1 MKSNINFLKIIF
13 IIFLIF
19 YSNLTL
25 SEELKFNASEI
36 STYNNGNLIKGTG
49 GVEITD
55 GLNLIINGGEF
66 EYNKLKSVLKV
77 TDNVLVEDKLNRNQI
92 KSNQINYYIEKR
104 IITSIDKTI
113 IELSNTHVI
122 KSSDITYD
130 KELSLFFS
138 NKKAVITDI
147 NNNKLSM
154 ISFSFSTAQKILTT
168 TNAKFKDNKGYEY
181 DVKNIKFNIKT
192 NEILGKDLS
201 LILYNS
207 NLNSNMSEPRLK
219 GNSFFHN
226 DNLTQINKGVF
237 TTCKKNDNCPPWLLS
252 AEKIEHNKIKKTIT
266 YKNAWLKLYDI
277 PVLYFP
283 RFFHPDPTV
292 NRQSGFLTPQFS
304 QSNNLGNYFSIP
316 YFNAISIDSDLTFT
330 PRLYQDGKALYQ
342 TEYRNYNKKSEHV
355 IDFSAIGEN
364 LNIFDGK
371 DNSRSSHF
379 FLKSKFD
386 IDLNNFSE
394 SQIDLK
400 IQQTTS
406 DDYLKTY
413 KLNSPLIQSDNT
425 LHSSLNFKVS
435 REDLEAEITAE
446 VYENLSLSNSNRY
459 EYVYPSF
466 NIVKNIGEYNNGDL
480 ALVSS
485 GSNKQFNT
493 NTHESILVND
503 LNYKSNNKINTLGL
517 ISHYE
522 VLLKNF
528 NVKSKKSTNY
538 INETENSLQ
547 SIINYEIKYPLKK
560 IGKNYLSTL
569 TPILSAR
576 YSPNRS
582 KDKSEDD
589 RLINPDNI
597 YSIDRIAFSDTVE
610 GGQSITFG
618 NEYTLLN
625 KDNDEKILSVNLAA
639 ILRDVENKRLPTNST
654 IGKKNSDVFGD
665 VNFIVNEFI
674 DFDYNFA
681 LDNNLKTMNFNQI
694 KSTLTFYNLVSTFN
708 FMERNNIKDSGSY
721 ISNET
726 ELKINKN
733 SSISFKT
740 RKNKSTDLTEYYNL
754 LYEYKNDC
762 LTAGLEFKKDFYSD
776 GSLKPEEQLFF
787 SITIM
792 PLGKFSSSGIDQ

>member
-582 KDKSEDD
+582 KDKSKDD
-589 RLINPDNI
+589 RFINPDNI

>member
-1 MKSNINFLKIIF
+1 MKNNINFFKIIF

-19 YSNLTL
+19 YSNLSL

-36 STYNNGNLIKGTG
+36 STYNKGNLIKGIG

-55 GLNLIINGGEF
+55 ALNLSINGGEF
-66 EYNKLKSVLKV
+66 EYDKLKSVIKV
-77 TDNVLVEDKLNRNQI
+77 TKNVLIKDKLNKNKI
-92 KSNQINYYIEKR
+92 KSNQITYYIPKK
-104 IITSIDKTI
+104 IITSVGKTV
-113 IELSNTHVI
+113 IELGNTHII
-122 KSSDITYD
+122 KSSNITYD
-130 KELSLFFS
+130 KKSSLFFS

-154 ISFSFSTAQKILTT
+154 KSFSFSTAQKILTT
-168 TNAKFKDNKGYEY
+168 TNAKLNDNKGNVYNVE
-181 DVKNIKFNIKT
+181 NIKYNIKT

-201 LILYNS
+201 LILYNDNLDS
-207 NLNSNMSEPRLK
+207 NESEPRLK
-219 GNSFFHN
+219 GNSFFYN
-226 DNLTQINKGVF
+226 GNLTQINKGVF
-237 TTCKKNDNCPPWLLS
+237 TTCKKNDSCPPWLLS
-252 AEKIEHNKIKKTIT
+252 SEKIEHDKIKKTIT

-292 NRQSGFLTPQFS
+292 KRQSGFLTPQFS
-304 QSNNLGNYFSIP
+304 QSSNLGNYFSIP

-330 PRLYQDGKALYQ
+330 PRLYHDGKAVYQ

-355 IDFSAIGEN
+355 LDFSAMGKN
-364 LNIFDGK
+364 LNVFDEK

-386 IDLNNFSE
+386 IELRNFSE
-394 SQIDLK
+394 TQINLK
-400 IQQTTS
+400 IQQTAN

-413 KLNSPLIQSDNT
+413 KLNSPLIESDNT

-435 REDLEAEITAE
+435 REDLEAVITTEI
-446 VYENLSLSNSNRY
+446 YENLSLSNSDRF
-459 EYVYPSF
+459 EYVYPIF
-466 NIVKNIGEYNNGDL
+466 NILKDIGEYGEGVL
-480 ALVSS
+480 ALDSS

-503 LNYKSNNKINTLGL
+503 LKYKSYNKVNTQGL

-528 NVKSKKSTNY
+528 NVKSERSTTYKND
-538 INETENSLQ
+538 TENSLQ

-560 IGKNYLSTL
+560 IGENYLSTL

-582 KDKSEDD
+582 KDKSKDNRFID
-589 RLINPDNI
+589 PDNI
-597 YSIDRIAFSDTVE
+597 FSINRISYSDSIE
-610 GGQSITFG
+610 GGQSITLG

-625 KDNDEKILSVNLAA
+625 KGNNEKILSVNMATV
-639 ILRDVENKRLPTNST
+639 LRDVENKRLPTSST
-654 IGKKNSDVFGD
+654 IGKKNSDIFGD
-665 VNFIVNEFI
+665 INFKANQFI
-674 DFDYNFA
+674 DFDYSFA
-681 LDNNLKTMNFNQI
+681 LDNNLETINFNQI
-694 KSTLTFYNLVSTFN
+694 KSTLTFYNLVSTFD
-708 FMERNNIKDSGSY
+708 FIERNNITGSESY

-726 ELKINKN
+726 KFEINK
-733 SSISFKT
+733 SSSLSFKT
-740 RKNKSTDLTEYYNL
+740 RKNKNTNLTEYYDL

-762 LTAGLEFKKDFYSD
+762 LTAGIEFKKDFYSD

-792 PLGKFSSSGIDQ
+792 PLGKLSSPDINQ

>member
-582 KDKSEDD
+582 KDKSKDD
-589 RLINPDNI
+589 RFINPDNI

-639 ILRDVENKRLPTNST
+639 VLRDVENKRLPTNST

>member
-1 MKSNINFLKIIF
+1 MKNNINFLKIIF

-19 YSNLTL
+19 YSNLSL

-36 STYNNGNLIKGTG
+36 STYNKGNLIKGIG

-55 GLNLIINGGEF
+55 GLNLSINGGEF
-66 EYNKLKSVLKV
+66 EYNKIKSVITV
-77 TDNVLVEDKLNRNQI
+77 TKNVLIKDKLNKNKI
-92 KSNQINYYIEKR
+92 KSNQITYHIPKK
-104 IITSIDKTI
+104 IISSVGKTI
-113 IELSNTHVI
+113 IELGSTHII
-122 KSSDITYD
+122 KSSNITYN
-130 KELSLFFS
+130 KNSSLFFS

-154 ISFSFSTAQKILTT
+154 KSFSFSTAQKILTAK
-168 TNAKFKDNKGYEY
+168 NAKLNDNKGNVFDIE
-181 DVKNIKFNIKT
+181 NIKYNIKT

-201 LILYNS
+201 LILYNDNLDS
-207 NLNSNMSEPRLK
+207 NESEPRFK
-219 GNSFFHN
+219 GNSFFYN
-226 DNLTQINKGVF
+226 GNLTQINKGVF
-237 TTCKKNDNCPPWLLS
+237 TTCKKNDSCPPWLLS
-252 AEKIEHNKIKKTIT
+252 SEKIEHDKIKKIIT

-292 NRQSGFLTPQFS
+292 KRQSGFLTPQFS
-304 QSNNLGNYFSIP
+304 QSSNLGNYFSIP

-330 PRLYQDGKALYQ
+330 PRFYHDGKAVYQ

-355 IDFSAIGEN
+355 LDFSAMGKN
-364 LNIFDGK
+364 LNVFDEK

-386 IDLNNFSE
+386 IELRNFSE
-394 SQIDLK
+394 TQINLN
-400 IQQTTS
+400 IQQAAS

-413 KLNSPLIQSDNT
+413 KLSSPLIQSDNI

-435 REDLEAEITAE
+435 REDLEAVITTEI
-446 VYENLSLSNSNRY
+446 YENLSLSNSDRF

-466 NIVKNIGEYNNGDL
+466 NILKDIGEYGEGVL
-480 ALVSS
+480 ALDSS

-503 LNYKSNNKINTLGL
+503 LKYKSYNKVNTQGL

-528 NVKSKKSTNY
+528 NVKSERSTTYKND
-538 INETENSLQ
+538 TENSLQ

-560 IGKNYLSTL
+560 IGENYLSTL

-582 KDKSEDD
+582 KDKSKDNRFID
-589 RLINPDNI
+589 PDNI
-597 YSIDRIAFSDTVE
+597 FSINRISYSDSIE
-610 GGQSITFG
+610 GGQSITLG

-625 KDNDEKILSVNLAA
+625 KGNNEKILSVNMATV
-639 ILRDVENKRLPTNST
+639 LRDVENKRLPTSST
-654 IGKKNSDVFGD
+654 IGKKNSDIFGD
-665 VNFIVNEFI
+665 INFKANQFI
-674 DFDYNFA
+674 DFDYSFA
-681 LDNNLKTMNFNQI
+681 LDNNLETINFNQI
-694 KSTLTFYNLVSTFN
+694 KSTLTFYNLVSTFD
-708 FMERNNIKDSGSY
+708 FIERNNITGSESY

-726 ELKINKN
+726 KFEINK
-733 SSISFKT
+733 SSSLSFKT
-740 RKNKSTDLTEYYNL
+740 RKNKNTNLTEYYDL

-762 LTAGLEFKKDFYSD
+762 LTAGIEFKKDFYSD

-792 PLGKFSSSGIDQ
+792 PLGKLSSPDINQ

>member
-77 TDNVLVEDKLNRNQI
+77 TDNVLVKDKLNRNQI

-582 KDKSEDD
+582 KDKSKDD
-589 RLINPDNI
+589 RFINPDNI

-639 ILRDVENKRLPTNST
+639 VLRDVENKRLPTNST

-792 PLGKFSSSGIDQ
+792 PLGKFSSPDISR